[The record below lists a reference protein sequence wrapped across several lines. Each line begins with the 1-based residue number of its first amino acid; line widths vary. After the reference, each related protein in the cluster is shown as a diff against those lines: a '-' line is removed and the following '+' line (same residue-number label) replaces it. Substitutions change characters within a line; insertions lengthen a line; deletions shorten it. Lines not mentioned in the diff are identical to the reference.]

1 MLFNSFAFAV
11 FFPLVFILYWAIFNR
26 KNVKVR
32 NLFLITA
39 SYVFYGWWDWRFLSL
54 IIISSLMDFL
64 LGKLLHKLNQE
75 ENLIVDDT
83 AVQTAIQRKKK
94 IWLWVSIGVNI
105 GFLGFFKYFNFF
117 ADSLADLLAMFN
129 VHLSETTLNI
139 VLPVGISFYTFQTLS
154 YTIDIYHKKVEPA
167 KDWMQFFAFVCFF
180 PQLVAGPI
188 ERAKNLLPQFEA
200 LKKPDYT
207 IFRSAMLLIAW
218 GFFKKIMIADRLAVF
233 VEKVYD
239 NPDAANGFPMIL
251 GAVFFAFQLYLD
263 FSAYSDIARGTS
275 SMFGFKL
282 MRNFNNPYL
291 STSFSNFWKR
301 WHISLSSWFM
311 DYVYIPLGGNRKGR
325 ARTILNVLIVFAI
338 SGLWHGASWN
348 FVIWGILNALFM
360 IVLDPILNL
369 NRKNLPK
376 KNLPK
381 TKKENPIPHIFKSLL
396 IFAAWTISLIFFRA
410 KGFDAAIDGFKNLG
424 FANIGDIVN
433 FGLNNAELKLS
444 FILLS
449 ILLLKEMLW
458 EWKGETI
465 EIRFYQ
471 IPQLFRWI
479 FYIILVLSIVY
490 FGQYGT
496 GNEHSFI
503 YFQF

>member
-11 FFPLVFILYWAIFNR
+11 FFPLVFILYWSIFNR

-32 NLFLITA
+32 NLFLLTA

-54 IIISSLMDFL
+54 IIISSLQDFL
-64 LGKLLHKLNQE
+64 IGKYLHKLNQKE
-75 ENLIVDDT
+75 GTCETDPLALKEIR
-83 AVQTAIQRKKK
+83 RKKK
-94 IWLWVSIGVNI
+94 IWLWVSIVVNI

-117 ADSLADLLAMFN
+117 ADGLADLFALFN

-154 YTIDIYHKKVEPA
+154 YTIDMYRKKAEPA
-167 KDWMQFFAFVCFF
+167 KDWIQFFAFVSFF

-188 ERAKNLLPQFEA
+188 ERAKNLLPQFET
-200 LKKPDYT
+200 LKKPDYNV
-207 IFRSAMLLIAW
+207 FRSAMLLIAW

-233 VEKVYD
+233 VERVYD
-239 NPDAANGFPMIL
+239 NPAAANGFPMIL
-251 GAVFFAFQLYLD
+251 GVIFFAFQLYLD
-263 FSAYSDIARGTS
+263 FSAYSDIARGTGTL
-275 SMFGFKL
+275 FGFKL
-282 MRNFNNPYL
+282 MQNFNSPYL
-291 STSFSNFWKR
+291 STSFGSFWKR

-311 DYVYIPLGGNRKGR
+311 DYVYIPLGGSRKGQ
-325 ARTILNVLIVFAI
+325 ACTMLNVLIVFAI

-348 FVIWGILNALFM
+348 FVIWGIFNALFL

-376 KNLPK
+376 AQRESLL
-381 TKKENPIPHIFKSLL
+381 PHIFKSLL
-396 IFAAWTISLIFFRA
+396 IFSAWAISLIFFRA
-410 KGFDAAIDGFKNLG
+410 KGFEAAIDGFRNLG
-424 FANIGDIVN
+424 FSHLHEIVN
-433 FGLNNAELKLS
+433 FGLNHAELKLS
-444 FILLS
+444 FILLAF
-449 ILLLKEMLW
+449 LLLKEIVW
-458 EWKGETI
+458 EWNGETI
-465 EIRFYQ
+465 EKRFYK
-471 IPQLFRWI
+471 IPGLFRWI
-479 FYIILVLSIVY
+479 FYIVLILTMVY